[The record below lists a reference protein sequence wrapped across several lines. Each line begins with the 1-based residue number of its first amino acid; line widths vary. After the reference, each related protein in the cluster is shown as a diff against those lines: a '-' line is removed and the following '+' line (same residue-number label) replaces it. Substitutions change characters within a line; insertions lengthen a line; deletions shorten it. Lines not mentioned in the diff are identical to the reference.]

1 MSMSVTAFKSGAK
14 GNPVQITED
23 EAAVYD
29 RQIRLWG
36 LEAQQRM
43 RNATILIVRLRGTA
57 TEVIK
62 NIVLAGIGKLV
73 LVDSDEVT
81 YEDLGAGFLFR
92 EEDVGK
98 KKVEAAKA
106 RIESLNPLVT
116 VQTMKHHTLLE
127 RESLDALVMSVDL
140 VCVTDWHR
148 EGLVSELLDRSR
160 PLQTWELTSTVFEIR
175 INEVCRRFGRPFYA
189 GGTFGLLGY
198 IFCDL
203 LKHDYIAPDR
213 SAQGDAPRSVKASQI
228 YSPLHMALR
237 HQWSGLTKRQ
247 TKELNPAA
255 VYAILALWE
264 YQKIKDGKVP
274 DSVDAAPELLS
285 IANAML
291 TEAEVNPQVLS
302 TMPSELIESVCTSAA
317 HEFSPVCAVVG
328 GLLAQDI
335 LKALAAREA
344 PIANFFVFDG
354 NSGSGTVVR
363 MNM

>member
-1 MSMSVTAFKSGAK
+1 MSTQLEGGSKDD
-14 GNPVQITED
+14 PVKITED

-43 RNATILIVRLRGTA
+43 RNATILVVRLRGTA
-57 TEVIK
+57 TEAIK

-73 LVDSDEVT
+73 IIDTEEVSE
-81 YEDLGAGFLFR
+81 EDLGAGFLFR
-92 EEDVGK
+92 EEDLGK
-98 KKVEAAKA
+98 KKVDAAKA
-106 RIESLNPLVT
+106 QIEILNPLVA

-140 VCVTDWHR
+140 VCVTDWDR
-148 EGLVSELLDRSR
+148 EGLI
-160 PLQTWELTSTVFEIR
+160 Q
-175 INEVCRRFGRPFYA
+175 INEVCRRFGKPFYA

-203 LKHDYIAPDR
+203 LMHEYISPDR
-213 SAQGDAPRSVKASQI
+213 SAPSDAPRNVKTSAV
-228 YSPLHMALR
+228 YSPMHMALR
-237 HQWSGLTKRQ
+237 HRWSALTKRQ
-247 TKELNPAA
+247 TKELNPAI
-255 VYAILALWE
+255 VHTILALWE
-264 YQKIKDGKVP
+264 YQKLHGKLP
-274 DSVDAAPELLS
+274 ESLDAAPDLQN
-285 IANAML
+285 IANSML
-291 TEAEVNPQVLS
+291 SAADVNRQVLS
-302 TMPSELIESVCTSAA
+302 SIPLDLIKTMCTSAA

-328 GLLAQDI
+328 GMLAQDI

-354 NSGSGTVVR
+354 ATGSGTVCR

>member
-1 MSMSVTAFKSGAK
+1 MSFSDTVPEGGAK

-57 TEVIK
+57 TEAIK

-81 YEDLGAGFLFR
+81 DEDLGAGFFFR

-140 VCVTDWHR
+140 VCVTDWHC
-148 EGLVSELLDRSR
+148 EGL
-160 PLQTWELTSTVFEIR
+160 IR
-175 INEVCRRFGRPFYA
+175 INEVCRRFGKPFYA

-213 SAQGDAPRSVKASQI
+213 SAQGDGPRSVKTSQI

-237 HQWSGLTKRQ
+237 HRWSGLTKRQ

-264 YQKIKDGKVP
+264 YQKMKDGKVP
-274 DSVDAAPELLS
+274 NSVDATPELLS

-291 TEAEVNPQVLS
+291 AEAEVNSQVLP
-302 TMPSELIESVCTSAA
+302 TMPSELIESVCRSAS